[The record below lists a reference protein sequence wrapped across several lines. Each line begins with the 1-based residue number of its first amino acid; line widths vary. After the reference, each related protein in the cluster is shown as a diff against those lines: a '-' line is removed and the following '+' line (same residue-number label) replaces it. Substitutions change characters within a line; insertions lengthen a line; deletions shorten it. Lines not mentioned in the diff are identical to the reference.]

1 MKIINLLLTGS
12 IVFLTFIFGCSSSV
26 NITDNSKM
34 LNGKWLLTTLNS
46 QEIVK
51 EKAGKE
57 MPYLEFDLIKNYV
70 GGSTGCN
77 DLSGKVVITGDDI
90 TFSDMS
96 KTKMECPDA
105 KYEDEFVGMIFHAE
119 TMKYKIDKSILSITK
134 NEKVVMTFKKSE

>member
-1 MKIINLLLTGS
+1 
-12 IVFLTFIFGCSSSV
+12 
-26 NITDNSKM
+26 M